1 MVDFSP
7 VFSKIDQNKERS
19 NRRSFLWNSIFWN
32 IHEKEGN
39 KCRMSVNPSRMESY
53 QCFTHKL
60 REMRVNVKSVFVEG
74 WLEEHVLRLVTR
86 EANDLRR
93 ERVSHICCHFRQ
105 SIHTSF
111 KPKAISL
118 RTCPSAMWLSSTSSH
133 VATESQIWDVWPNSF
148 SDVINAIDAV
158 VIYVR

>member
-86 EANDLRR
+86 RMIWGGSGYPTSAATSD
-93 ERVSHICCHFRQ
+93 SQ
-105 SIHTSF
+105 SIPRSSR
-111 KPKAISL
+111 KPSHWELAHL
-118 RTCPSAMWLSSTSSH
+118 RCGCHLHHHMLLLSPKF
-133 VATESQIWDVWPNSF
+133 EMCGQIAFLMS
-148 SDVINAIDAV
+148 
-158 VIYVR
+158 